1 MKREEKGR
9 EEKRER
15 EREIIRSM
23 THHKG
28 EKVEASLTELPVN
41 NNGEEI
47 PTRMISQ
54 GSNQPNRRLWDRFG
68 FLQSAK

>member
-1 MKREEKGR
+1 MECLGAHVHFRAREKRREEKRGKR
-9 EEKRER
+9 RAERRDEKGRER

-41 NNGEEI
+41 KNGEEI
-47 PTRMISQ
+47 
-54 GSNQPNRRLWDRFG
+54 
-68 FLQSAK
+68 